1 MVSKNKKEENLMSI
15 TLKEVADKVKLPV
28 ELVRDI
34 LTEKYG
40 VNATREQMD
49 LAFKT
54 ARNLGYDFKKLKI
67 GKRMNLRKDVL
78 TDILKQVV
86 AHPKWKRKEIL
97 EYLNKSCEM
106 VDRVHKKTFVEEFT
120 GK

>member
-1 MVSKNKKEENLMSI
+1 MTI
-15 TLKEVADKVKLPV
+15 TLKEVAERVKLPL

-49 LAFKT
+49 LTFKT

-67 GKRMNLRKDVL
+67 GKRMNLRKEIL
-78 TDILKQVV
+78 NDIIKQIESN
-86 AHPKWKRKEIL
+86 PKWKRKEIL
-97 EYLNKSCEM
+97 AYLSKSCEM
-106 VDRVHKKTFVEEFT
+106 VERVHKKTFVEEFT
-120 GK
+120 TK

>member
-1 MVSKNKKEENLMSI
+1 MGKVNKREEHFMAI
-15 TLKEVADKVKLPV
+15 TLKEVAAKIKLPLG
-28 ELVRDI
+28 LVRDI
-34 LTEKYG
+34 LTEKHG
-40 VNATREQMD
+40 INATREQMD

-78 TDILKQVV
+78 TDILKQVE

-120 GK
+120 G

>member
-1 MVSKNKKEENLMSI
+1 MGSVNKKEANLMAI
-15 TLKEVADKVKLPV
+15 TLKEVADKVKLPI

-34 LTEKYG
+34 LTEKHG

-78 TDILKQVV
+78 TDIL
-86 AHPKWKRKEIL
+86 AHVEANPKWKRKEIL
-97 EYLNKSCEM
+97 EYLKKSCEM
-106 VDRVHKKTFVEEFT
+106 VERVHKKTFVEEFT

>member
-1 MVSKNKKEENLMSI
+1 MSI
-15 TLKEVADKVKLPV
+15 TLKEVADKVKLPI

-34 LTEKYG
+34 LTEKHC

-49 LAFKT
+49 SAFKT

-67 GKRMNLRKDVL
+67 GKRMNLRKEIL
-78 TDILKQVV
+78 NDIIKQIETN
-86 AHPKWKRKEIL
+86 PKWKRQEIL
-97 EYLNKSCEM
+97 AYLSKSCEM
-106 VDRVHKKTFVEEFT
+106 VDRVHKKTFAEEFT

>member
-1 MVSKNKKEENLMSI
+1 MASKSEQKENLMAV

-40 VNATREQMD
+40 VTASREQMD

-78 TDILKQVV
+78 TDILNQIE
-86 AHPKWKRKEIL
+86 ANPKWKRKEIL
-97 EYLNKSCEM
+97 EYLKKSCEM
-106 VDRVHKKTFVEEFT
+106 VERVHKKTFAEEFT

>member
-1 MVSKNKKEENLMSI
+1 MSV
-15 TLKEVADKVKLPV
+15 TLKEVAAKVKLSM

-49 LAFKT
+49 LTFKT
-54 ARNLGYDFKKLKI
+54 ARNMGYDFKKLKI

-78 TDILKQVV
+78 TDILKQLE
-86 AHPKWKRKEIL
+86 ANPKWKRKEIL
-97 EYLNKSCEM
+97 AYLIKSCEM
-106 VDRVHKKTFVEEFT
+106 VERVHKKTFVEEFT